1 MEYSFSRKVSLVIQ
15 YSKEEAEKLHNPCIS
30 PEHLVLGMIK
40 DKDNKAVY
48 ALESLYV
55 DIYQVQQTLSE
66 LLHDK
71 AEETQARVFGVV
83 FDEAG
88 TNALKGSVWESIR
101 LNSSEIN
108 VEHLLLAIMRQKE
121 NKVTQIINSYDVTY
135 QDIADKLKEANQ
147 PKPSAGFDFDEED
160 DDEGIQRQP
169 LFNSG
174 SEKKEAVGQKE
185 TNDTKE
191 ETPFLDQ
198 YGTDLTKLAAEDK
211 LDSVIGREKEIDR
224 ICQILSRRKKNNP
237 ILVGDPGVGKTAIVE
252 GIAIRINEG
261 NVHYN
266 LRDKR
271 IVSLEMGTL
280 VAGTKYRGEFENR
293 IMGVLKELSRNRNII
308 LFIDEI
314 HNIVGAGS
322 ASGTMDAANLLKPA
336 LANGS
341 LQCIGATTQ
350 DEYRQYFEKD
360 GALDRRFQKV
370 TVEQPSEDE
379 TLQILRNIK
388 DKYEEHHR
396 VRYTDKALEACV
408 KLTARYIPDRF
419 FPDKAIDA
427 LDEAGSRAH
436 MKSIVV
442 PAEIKEQE
450 QEIEGIRKLK
460 MQAVSR
466 QDYELAGNLRNQEC
480 EMNDKLE
487 TLKQSWLEKEKES
500 HADIDEAQIAEVVS
514 MMSGVPS
521 QRVSSTESSQL
532 KEIGNK
538 LKAKIIAQDKAIN
551 TIAHAIQRNRL
562 GLKDPNRPIGSFLF
576 LGPTGV
582 GKTYLAKQLA
592 LQFFGREEALIRL
605 DMSEY
610 SEKYTAS
617 RLIGS
622 APGYVGYDE
631 GGELVEKV
639 RRNPYSVILF
649 DEIEKADSSI
659 YNMLL
664 QVLDEGRLTAS
675 NGKTA
680 NFKNTVIILTSNVG
694 SRQLKDFRNSIGF
707 ASRQASAESENA
719 HSRDIIQ
726 KALNKT
732 FAPEFLNRLDEII
745 TFNQLDQSAIEQIAQ
760 LEIDRLAQRIKESGF
775 IMQTDADVVKHIA
788 TQGYDMQYGARPLR
802 RAIQSKIEDKLV
814 DLIIEQSLQPG
825 CTIIYIGMS
834 EDGKDTVL
842 SVKA

>member
-71 AEETQARVFGVV
+71 AEETQARVFGAV

-252 GIAIRINEG
+252 GLAIRINEG

-370 TVEQPSEDE
+370 TVEQSSEDE

-538 LKAKIIAQDKAIN
+538 LKAKIIAQDKAID

-825 CTIIYIGMS
+825 CTIYIGMS

>member
-147 PKPSAGFDFDEED
+147 PKPSSGLDFDEDD

-185 TNDTKE
+185 ATGTKE

-198 YGTDLTKLAAEDK
+198 YGIDLTKLAAEDK

-252 GIAIRINEG
+252 GLAIRINEG

-360 GALDRRFQKV
+360 GALDRRFQKI
-370 TVEQPSEDE
+370 TVEQPSEEE
-379 TLQILRNIK
+379 TLQILKNIK
-388 DKYEEHHR
+388 DKYEAHHR

-408 KLTARYIPDRF
+408 KLTARYIPERF

-427 LDEAGSRAH
+427 LDESGSRAH

-538 LKAKIIAQDKAIN
+538 LKAKIIAQDKAID

-802 RAIQSKIEDKLV
+802 RAIQRKIEDKLV

-825 CTIIYIGMS
+825 CTIYIGMS

>member
-147 PKPSAGFDFDEED
+147 PKPSSGLDFDEDD

-185 TNDTKE
+185 ATGTKE

-198 YGTDLTKLAAEDK
+198 YGIDLTKLAAEDK

-252 GIAIRINEG
+252 GLAIRINEG

-370 TVEQPSEDE
+370 TVEQPSEEE
-379 TLQILRNIK
+379 TLQILKNIK
-388 DKYEEHHR
+388 DKYEAHHR

-408 KLTARYIPDRF
+408 KLTARYIPERF

-427 LDEAGSRAH
+427 LDESGSRAH

-500 HADIDEAQIAEVVS
+500 HADIDESQIAEVVS

-538 LKAKIIAQDKAIN
+538 LKAKIIAQDKAID

-825 CTIIYIGMS
+825 CTIYIGMS

>member
-147 PKPSAGFDFDEED
+147 PKPSSGLDFDEED

-174 SEKKEAVGQKE
+174 SEKKETVGQKE
-185 TNDTKE
+185 ATGTKE

-198 YGTDLTKLAAEDK
+198 YGIDLTKLAAEDK

-252 GIAIRINEG
+252 GLAIRINEG

-370 TVEQPSEDE
+370 TVEQPSEEE
-379 TLQILRNIK
+379 TLQILKNIK
-388 DKYEEHHR
+388 DKYEAHHR

-408 KLTARYIPDRF
+408 KLTARYIPERF

-427 LDEAGSRAH
+427 LDESGSRAH

-487 TLKQSWLEKEKES
+487 LLKQSWLEKEKES

-538 LKAKIIAQDKAIN
+538 LKAKIIAQDKAID

-825 CTIIYIGMS
+825 CTIYIGMS

>member
-252 GIAIRINEG
+252 GLAIRINEG

-370 TVEQPSEDE
+370 TVEQSSEDE

-538 LKAKIIAQDKAIN
+538 LKAKIIAQDKAID

-825 CTIIYIGMS
+825 CTIYIGMS

>member
-88 TNALKGSVWESIR
+88 TNALKDSVWESIR

-121 NKVTQIINSYDVTY
+121 NKVTQILNSYDVTY

-147 PKPSAGFDFDEED
+147 PKPSSGLDFDEED

-185 TNDTKE
+185 TAGTKE

-198 YGTDLTKLAAEDK
+198 YGIDLTKLAAEDK

-252 GIAIRINEG
+252 GLAIRINEG

-370 TVEQPSEDE
+370 TVEQPSEEE
-379 TLQILRNIK
+379 TLQILKNIK
-388 DKYEEHHR
+388 DKYEAHHR

-408 KLTARYIPDRF
+408 KLTARYIPERF

-427 LDEAGSRAH
+427 LDESGSRAH

-538 LKAKIIAQDKAIN
+538 LKAKIIAQDKAID

-825 CTIIYIGMS
+825 CTIYIGMS

>member
-15 YSKEEAEKLHNPCIS
+15 YSKEEAKKLHNPCIS

-88 TNALKGSVWESIR
+88 INALKGSVWESIR

-252 GIAIRINEG
+252 GLAIRINEG

-271 IVSLEMGTL
+271 IVSLEIGTL

-442 PAEIKEQE
+442 PAEIQEQE
-450 QEIEGIRKLK
+450 YEIEGIRKLK
-460 MQAVSR
+460 MQAVTR

-487 TLKQSWLEKEKES
+487 KLKQSWLEKEKES

-538 LKAKIIAQDKAIN
+538 LKAKIIAQDKAID

-745 TFNQLDQSAIEQIAQ
+745 TFNQLNQSAIEQIAQ

-775 IMQTDADVVKHIA
+775 TMQTDADVVKHIA

-825 CTIIYIGMS
+825 CTIYISMS
-834 EDGKDTVL
+834 ADGKDTEL